1 MSLVAFQPSERALSL
16 SQLAPALV
24 LAGLLAV
31 VFLATP
37 VFPFVDY
44 YAHIGRYHILAQ
56 FLDEAPPALA
66 ASYEPAWRLLPNLGL
81 DILGTG
87 LTLVFDPLVVA
98 KLIVA
103 LVVGTLYTGI
113 LYLGFALHGR
123 IPVLSALLAGII
135 AFHHILAWGF
145 MNFCFGLGL
154 MVWGLGLWIAN
165 DMRPLRQIAIALP
178 FGVLLLFV
186 HGVAF
191 ALWGLM
197 LGMIEL
203 ARLREERR
211 LFTSALPVRM
221 GRLLLLAIVPAGLF
235 LQMPTAEAP
244 EGVTAAFDNLSAHAA
259 EGNFWPRIHQEVLSR
274 LDSVLRV
281 TESRFLV
288 ADYVTNALIWG
299 GLLLGLATG
308 RLRLHPRLWGAAG
321 LALLL
326 VPLMPPNLFGVGHI
340 DDRIPVLL
348 LVLLAAGLRINAGPE
363 LHRAILVAVAT
374 ALLVR
379 TALVGAGWITTGQVY
394 RDYLDTI
401 DTLALEGP
409 ATLVMSEEARDRNT
423 LLTRCEPLLPLLLI
437 RGNVAVPTF
446 ANPTEQPLRIV
457 GPLAETRNRDVE
469 TLQAMQDAPDDLAAL
484 ALQGFNTIIICGTD
498 TPETALSAPIAR
510 GASWAIFTPGLD

>member
-1 MSLVAFQPSERALSL
+1 MSLVSFLPSERTGSL
-16 SQLAPALV
+16 SQLAPGLV
-24 LAGLLAV
+24 LAALLAV

-56 FLDEAPPALA
+56 FLGDAPPALA
-66 ASYEPAWRLLPNLGL
+66 ANYEPAWRLLPNLGL
-81 DILGTG
+81 DVLGTG

-103 LVVGTLYTGI
+103 LVVATLYTGI
-113 LYLGFALHGR
+113 LYLSFVLHGR
-123 IPVLSALLAGII
+123 ISVLSALLAGII

-154 MVWGLGLWIAN
+154 MVWGLGFWIAN
-165 DMRPLRQIAIALP
+165 DSRPGRQLAIALP
-178 FGVLLLFV
+178 FGVGLLLV

-197 LGMIEL
+197 LGTIEL
-203 ARLREERR
+203 ARLWGERR
-211 LFTSALPVRM
+211 LLTPALPARM
-221 GRLLLLAIVPAGLF
+221 GRLLLLAVAPTVLF

-244 EGVTAAFDNLSAHAA
+244 QGVTVAFDSLSGHAA
-259 EGNFWPRIHQEVLSR
+259 EGNFWPRIQQEMLSR
-274 LDSVLRV
+274 LDSILRV

-288 ADYVTNALIWG
+288 ADYATNALIWG

-308 RLRLHPRLWGAAG
+308 RLRLHPRLWCAAG

-326 VPLMPPNLFGVGHI
+326 VPLTPPNLFGVGHI

-348 LVLLAAGLRINAGPE
+348 FVLLAAGLRIDAVPE
-363 LHRAILVAVAT
+363 LRRT
-374 ALLVR
+374 LLVTVAATLVIR
-379 TALVGAGWITTGQVY
+379 TALIGAGWITAGQVY
-394 RDYLDTI
+394 RDYLGML

-409 ATLVMSEEARDRNT
+409 ATLVMSEEAHDRNT
-423 LLTRCEPLLPLLLI
+423 LLVRCEPLLPLLLI
-437 RGNVAVPTF
+437 HGNVPVPTF

-457 GPLAETRNRDVE
+457 GPLAEARNPDPE
-469 TLQAMQDAPDDLAAL
+469 TLQAIQDAPDHLTAHAAR
-484 ALQGFNTIIICGTD
+484 GFSTIVTCGTD
-498 TPETALSAPIAR
+498 TPETALSAPIAH
-510 GASWAIFTPGLD
+510 GANWAIFTPGRD

>member
-1 MSLVAFQPSERALSL
+1 MSLVSFQPSEGAGSL
-16 SQLAPALV
+16 SQLAPGLV
-24 LAGLLAV
+24 LAALLAV

-56 FLDEAPPALA
+56 FLEEAPPALA
-66 ASYEPAWRLLPNLGL
+66 ENYEPAWRLLPNLGL
-81 DILGTG
+81 DLLGTG
-87 LTLVFDPLVVA
+87 LMLVFYPLVVA

-103 LVVGTLYTGI
+103 LVVVTLYTGI
-113 LYLGFALHGR
+113 LYLSFVLHGR
-123 IPVLSALLAGII
+123 ISVLSALLAGII

-165 DMRPLRQIAIALP
+165 DMRPKRQLAIALL
-178 FGVLLLFV
+178 FGVVLLFV

-203 ARLREERR
+203 ARLWEERR
-211 LFTSALPVRM
+211 HFTAALLVRL
-221 GRLLLLAIVPAGLF
+221 GRLLLLAIVPAILF

-244 EGVTAAFDNLSAHAA
+244 QGVTVAFDNLSAHAA
-259 EGNFWPRIHQEVLSR
+259 EGNFWPRVQQEVLNR
-274 LDSVLRV
+274 LDSFLRV

-321 LALLL
+321 LTLLL
-326 VPLMPPNLFGVGHI
+326 VPLTPPNLFGVGHI

-348 LVLLAAGLRINAGPE
+348 FVLLASGLQISAVPE
-363 LHRAILVAVAT
+363 LRRTLLVILAG
-374 ALLVR
+374 ALVVR
-379 TALVGAGWITTGQVY
+379 TALIGAGWSAAGEDYREYLSTT
-394 RDYLDTI
+394 
-401 DTLALEGP
+401 DTLELEGP
-409 ATLVMSEEARDRNT
+409 ATLVMTGEARDRNT

-437 RGNVAVPTF
+437 RGNVPVPTF

-457 GPLAETRNRDVE
+457 GPLAETINFDPE
-469 TLQAMQDAPDDLAAL
+469 TLQAMQDPPDYLTALAA
-484 ALQGFNTIIICGTD
+484 QGFSTIVTCGTG

-510 GASWAIFTPGLD
+510 GTDWAIFIPGLD